1 MKTGGFLTFLVGN
14 HLLLHPVLKDNS
26 GKVKWG
32 LGDCNC
38 CDCDFFTPQ
47 VTNSNFFLP
56 LTSAVFKM
64 ELHKIFYSSHFTLLS
79 AGMKFWPYNPC
90 ITEMKISTILTHN
103 IRRISLCGLFHLAE
117 GQCCGTTDRS
127 HTYEVRA
134 DIWLY
139 PPLASLL
146 KHTSAEHSELATE
159 VTLKHTHTL

>member
-1 MKTGGFLTFLVGN
+1 
-14 HLLLHPVLKDNS
+14 
-26 GKVKWG
+26 
-32 LGDCNC
+32 
-38 CDCDFFTPQ
+38 
-47 VTNSNFFLP
+47 
-56 LTSAVFKM
+56 
-64 ELHKIFYSSHFTLLS
+64 
-79 AGMKFWPYNPC
+79 MKFWLYNPC

-159 VTLKHTHTL
+159 VTLKHTLTHTHSKALLYVYGSPWRNEWIKKLLNWPFWLKLPCNSCIVLQIAVIILELETLINEQFSVSISVHPGYM

>member
-1 MKTGGFLTFLVGN
+1 MTFWL
-14 HLLLHPVLKDNS
+14 
-26 GKVKWG
+26 
-32 LGDCNC
+32 
-38 CDCDFFTPQ
+38 
-47 VTNSNFFLP
+47 
-56 LTSAVFKM
+56 
-64 ELHKIFYSSHFTLLS
+64 
-79 AGMKFWPYNPC
+79 YNPC

-159 VTLKHTHTL
+159 VTLKHTHTHTHSKTLLYVYGSPWRNEWRKKLLNWPFWCKLPCNRCIVLQIAVIILELETLINEQFSVSISVHPGYM